1 MTKNEAVE
9 NMFSTLADYF
19 NLPQCYVEDEVCTL
33 FNTNLFDP
41 SKAFSNC
48 PPEYIKELDEELNQL
63 VQLEEMKDSVRKV
76 YRHSLQKLK

>member
-1 MTKNEAVE
+1 MTKNEAME

-33 FNTNLFDP
+33 FNTNLFDL

-48 PPEYIKELDEELNQL
+48 PPMY
-63 VQLEEMKDSVRKV
+63 
-76 YRHSLQKLK
+76 